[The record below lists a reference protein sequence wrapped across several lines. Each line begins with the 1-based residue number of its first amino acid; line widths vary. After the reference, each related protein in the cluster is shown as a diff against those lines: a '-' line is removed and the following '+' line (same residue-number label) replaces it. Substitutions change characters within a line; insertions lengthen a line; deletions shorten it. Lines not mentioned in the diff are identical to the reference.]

1 MTGGVPRAAAGRA
14 RERSF
19 IAAGRASSQR
29 DCAAQGREAAL
40 RRARCRAGMT
50 GCARES
56 APPRRGIQD
65 PALTTGAAG
74 GPGSAVNRRLA
85 DGGEYMKGF
94 LTRRRVVGGVIA
106 LLVVAGLA
114 GLVATR
120 ASRQAAAT
128 AQAAPAPRAV
138 EFTAADLAYATPRP
152 MSRFLPVSGTLQP
165 LNQVVVKAKVSG
177 EVKEIAVREGDKV
190 ALGQAIARFDTADLD
205 AKVAER
211 QGALESA
218 RAQLALATKTRAMNV
233 KLLDQKFISQNAFD
247 SSESGFN
254 VASGNVKS
262 AEAQVRLAEI
272 ARRDAIVQAPL
283 AGVVARRH
291 VQPGEK
297 VPFDA
302 PLVTIVD
309 LADLE
314 MQAMVPASDVPEL
327 KVGMTVDLGV
337 NGFGERRFA
346 GRIDR
351 INPST
356 EPGTRA
362 ILVYVTLRNPD
373 ALLRGGM
380 FADGRIA
387 LAASAPVTTLPAAA
401 VRNDA
406 GLTYVWAIDAGKLV
420 KRVIVVG
427 RRDADTGVVEVK
439 SALPPNLPVLAAR
452 FDNLREG
459 APVLVKSTLAP
470 STTRPG

>member
-1 MTGGVPRAAAGRA
+1 
-14 RERSF
+14 
-19 IAAGRASSQR
+19 
-29 DCAAQGREAAL
+29 
-40 RRARCRAGMT
+40 
-50 GCARES
+50 
-56 APPRRGIQD
+56 
-65 PALTTGAAG
+65 
-74 GPGSAVNRRLA
+74 
-85 DGGEYMKGF
+85 MKGVF
-94 LTRRRVVGGVIA
+94 TRRRVVGGVVT
-106 LLVVAGLA
+106 LLVLAALA
-114 GLVATR
+114 GLVASR
-120 ASRQAAAT
+120 ASRQAAA
-128 AQAAPAPRAV
+128 AQAVPATKAL

-152 MSRFLPVSGTLQP
+152 MSRYLPVSGTLQP

-177 EVKEIAVREGDKV
+177 EVKEIAVREGDRV
-190 ALGQAIARFDTADLD
+190 ALGQVIARFDTADLD
-205 AKVAER
+205 ARIADRV
-211 QGALESA
+211 GALESA

-254 VASGNVKS
+254 VAAGNVKS
-262 AEAQVRLAEI
+262 AEAQVKLAEI

-283 AGVVARRH
+283 AGMVAKRH

-302 PLVTIVD
+302 PLITIVD

-327 KVGMTVDLGV
+327 KVGMAVDLGV
-337 NGFGERRFA
+337 NGFGDRRFA

-351 INPST
+351 INPAT

-373 ALLRGGM
+373 TLLRGGM

-401 VRNDA
+401 VRTEA
-406 GLTYVWAIDAGKLV
+406 GLSYIWAIDAGKLV
-420 KRVIVVG
+420 KRVVVVG
-427 RRDADTGVVEVK
+427 RRDADSGLIEVK
-439 SALPPNLPVLAAR
+439 SALPAGLPVLATR

>member
-1 MTGGVPRAAAGRA
+1 
-14 RERSF
+14 
-19 IAAGRASSQR
+19 
-29 DCAAQGREAAL
+29 
-40 RRARCRAGMT
+40 
-50 GCARES
+50 
-56 APPRRGIQD
+56 
-65 PALTTGAAG
+65 
-74 GPGSAVNRRLA
+74 
-85 DGGEYMKGF
+85 MKGV
-94 LTRRRVVGGVIA
+94 LTRRRVVGGLIT
-106 LLVVAGLA
+106 LLVLAALA
-114 GLVATR
+114 GLIATR
-120 ASRQAAAT
+120 ASRQAAAK
-128 AQAAPAPRAV
+128 QAAPVARAM
-138 EFTAADLAYATPRP
+138 EFTSADLAYATPRAL
-152 MSRFLPVSGTLQP
+152 SRYLPVSGTLQP

-190 ALGQAIARFDTADLD
+190 ALGQVIARFDTADLD

-218 RAQLALATKTRAMNV
+218 RAQLALATKTRAMNL

-247 SSESGFN
+247 SSESGFS
-254 VASGNVKS
+254 VAAGNVKS
-262 AEAQVRLAEI
+262 AEAQVKLAEI

-283 AGVVARRH
+283 AGMVAKRH

-327 KVGMTVDLGV
+327 KVGMAVDLGV
-337 NGFGERRFA
+337 NGFGDRRFA

-351 INPST
+351 INPAT

-373 ALLRGGM
+373 TLLRGGM

-401 VRNDA
+401 VRTEA
-406 GLTYVWAIDAGKLV
+406 GLSYIWAIDAGKLV
-420 KRVIVVG
+420 KRVVVVG
-427 RRDADTGVVEVK
+427 RRDADSGLVEVK
-439 SALPPNLPVLAAR
+439 SALPAGLPVLATR

>member
-1 MTGGVPRAAAGRA
+1 
-14 RERSF
+14 
-19 IAAGRASSQR
+19 
-29 DCAAQGREAAL
+29 
-40 RRARCRAGMT
+40 
-50 GCARES
+50 
-56 APPRRGIQD
+56 
-65 PALTTGAAG
+65 
-74 GPGSAVNRRLA
+74 
-85 DGGEYMKGF
+85 
-94 LTRRRVVGGVIA
+94 
-106 LLVVAGLA
+106 
-114 GLVATR
+114 
-120 ASRQAAAT
+120 
-128 AQAAPAPRAV
+128 
-138 EFTAADLAYATPRP
+138 
-152 MSRFLPVSGTLQP
+152 
-165 LNQVVVKAKVSG
+165 
-177 EVKEIAVREGDKV
+177 
-190 ALGQAIARFDTADLD
+190 
-205 AKVAER
+205 
-211 QGALESA
+211 
-218 RAQLALATKTRAMNV
+218 
-233 KLLDQKFISQNAFD
+233 
-247 SSESGFN
+247 
-254 VASGNVKS
+254 
-262 AEAQVRLAEI
+262 
-272 ARRDAIVQAPL
+272 
-283 AGVVARRH
+283 

-327 KVGMTVDLGV
+327 KVGMAVDLGV

-373 ALLRGGM
+373 TLLRGGM

-387 LAASAPVTTLPAAA
+387 LNASAPVTTLPAAA

-427 RRDADTGVVEVK
+427 RRDADSGLVEVK
-439 SALPPNLPVLAAR
+439 SALPPGMPVLATR

>member
-1 MTGGVPRAAAGRA
+1 VPATK
-14 RERSF
+14 
-19 IAAGRASSQR
+19 
-29 DCAAQGREAAL
+29 AL
-40 RRARCRAGMT
+40 
-50 GCARES
+50 
-56 APPRRGIQD
+56 
-65 PALTTGAAG
+65 
-74 GPGSAVNRRLA
+74 
-85 DGGEYMKGF
+85 
-94 LTRRRVVGGVIA
+94 
-106 LLVVAGLA
+106 
-114 GLVATR
+114 
-120 ASRQAAAT
+120 
-128 AQAAPAPRAV
+128 

-152 MSRFLPVSGTLQP
+152 MSRYLPVSGTLQP

-177 EVKEIAVREGDKV
+177 EVKEIAVREGDRV
-190 ALGQAIARFDTADLD
+190 ALGQVIARFDTADLD
-205 AKVAER
+205 ARIADRV
-211 QGALESA
+211 GALESA

-254 VASGNVKS
+254 VAAGNVKS
-262 AEAQVRLAEI
+262 AEAQVKLAEI

-283 AGVVARRH
+283 AGMVAKRH

-302 PLVTIVD
+302 PLITIVD

-327 KVGMTVDLGV
+327 KVGMAVDLGV
-337 NGFGERRFA
+337 NGFGDRRFA

-351 INPST
+351 INPAT

-373 ALLRGGM
+373 TLLRGGM

-401 VRNDA
+401 VRTEA
-406 GLTYVWAIDAGKLV
+406 GLSYIWAIDAGKLV
-420 KRVIVVG
+420 KRVVVVG
-427 RRDADTGVVEVK
+427 RRDADSGLIEVK
-439 SALPPNLPVLAAR
+439 SALPAGLPVLATR

>member
-1 MTGGVPRAAAGRA
+1 
-14 RERSF
+14 
-19 IAAGRASSQR
+19 
-29 DCAAQGREAAL
+29 
-40 RRARCRAGMT
+40 
-50 GCARES
+50 
-56 APPRRGIQD
+56 
-65 PALTTGAAG
+65 
-74 GPGSAVNRRLA
+74 
-85 DGGEYMKGF
+85 MKGVF
-94 LTRRRVVGGVIA
+94 TRRRVVGGVVT
-106 LLVVAGLA
+106 LLVLAALA
-114 GLVATR
+114 GLVASR
-120 ASRQAAAT
+120 ASRQAAA
-128 AQAAPAPRAV
+128 AQAVPATKAL

-152 MSRFLPVSGTLQP
+152 MSRYLPVSGTLQP

-177 EVKEIAVREGDKV
+177 EVKEITVREGDKV
-190 ALGQAIARFDTADLD
+190 ALGQVIARFDTADLD
-205 AKVAER
+205 ARIADRV
-211 QGALESA
+211 GALESA

-254 VASGNVKS
+254 VAAGNVKS
-262 AEAQVRLAEI
+262 AEAQVKLAEI

-283 AGVVARRH
+283 AGMVAKRH

-302 PLVTIVD
+302 PLITIVD

-327 KVGMTVDLGV
+327 KVGMAVDLGV
-337 NGFGERRFA
+337 NGFGDRRFA

-351 INPST
+351 INPAT

-373 ALLRGGM
+373 TLLRGGM

-401 VRNDA
+401 VRTEA
-406 GLTYVWAIDAGKLV
+406 GLSYIWAIDAGKLV
-420 KRVIVVG
+420 KRVVVVG
-427 RRDADTGVVEVK
+427 RRDADSGLIEVK
-439 SALPPNLPVLAAR
+439 SALPAGLPVLATR

>member
-1 MTGGVPRAAAGRA
+1 
-14 RERSF
+14 
-19 IAAGRASSQR
+19 
-29 DCAAQGREAAL
+29 
-40 RRARCRAGMT
+40 
-50 GCARES
+50 
-56 APPRRGIQD
+56 
-65 PALTTGAAG
+65 
-74 GPGSAVNRRLA
+74 
-85 DGGEYMKGF
+85 MKGVF
-94 LTRRRVVGGVIA
+94 TRRRVVGGVVT
-106 LLVVAGLA
+106 LLVLAALA
-114 GLVATR
+114 GLVASR
-120 ASRQAAAT
+120 ASRQAAA
-128 AQAAPAPRAV
+128 AQAVPATKAL

-152 MSRFLPVSGTLQP
+152 MSRYLPVSGTLQP

-177 EVKEIAVREGDKV
+177 EVKEIAVREGDRV
-190 ALGQAIARFDTADLD
+190 ALGQVIARFDTADLD
-205 AKVAER
+205 ARIADR
-211 QGALESA
+211 AGALESA

-262 AEAQVRLAEI
+262 AEAQVKLAEI

-283 AGVVARRH
+283 AGMVAKRH

-302 PLVTIVD
+302 PLITIVD

-327 KVGMTVDLGV
+327 KVGMAVDLGV
-337 NGFGERRFA
+337 NGFGDRRFA

-351 INPST
+351 INPAT

-373 ALLRGGM
+373 TLLRGGM

-401 VRNDA
+401 VRTEA
-406 GLTYVWAIDAGKLV
+406 GLSYIWAIDAGKLV
-420 KRVIVVG
+420 KRVVVVG
-427 RRDADTGVVEVK
+427 RRDADSGLIEVK
-439 SALPPNLPVLAAR
+439 SALPAGLPVLATR

>member
-1 MTGGVPRAAAGRA
+1 
-14 RERSF
+14 
-19 IAAGRASSQR
+19 
-29 DCAAQGREAAL
+29 
-40 RRARCRAGMT
+40 
-50 GCARES
+50 
-56 APPRRGIQD
+56 
-65 PALTTGAAG
+65 
-74 GPGSAVNRRLA
+74 
-85 DGGEYMKGF
+85 MKGVW
-94 LTRRRVVGGVIA
+94 TRRRVIGGVIA
-106 LLVVAGLA
+106 LVIVTALGALVVS
-114 GLVATR
+114 R
-120 ASRQAAAT
+120 ASRQGGAAGPGART
-128 AQAAPAPRAV
+128 APAM
-138 EFTAADLAYATPRP
+138 EFTAADLVYASARP

-177 EVKEIAVREGDKV
+177 ELKEIAVREGDTV
-190 ALGQAIARFDTADLD
+190 SAGQVIARFDTADLD
-205 AKVAER
+205 AKLAER
-211 QGALESA
+211 IGAMESS

-247 SSESGFN
+247 SSESGFD

-262 AEAQVRLAEI
+262 AEAQVKLAQI
-272 ARRDAIVQAPL
+272 ALRDAMVQAPQS
-283 AGVVARRH
+283 GMVAKRH

-309 LADLE
+309 LSNLE

-373 ALLRGGM
+373 TLLRGGM

-387 LAASAPVTTLPAAA
+387 LAASAPVTTLPLTA
-401 VRNDA
+401 VRNEA
-406 GLTYVWAIDAGKLV
+406 GLTYVWAIAGGKLA
-420 KRVIVVG
+420 KRVVVVG
-427 RRDADTGVVEVK
+427 RRDDDNGLIELK
-439 SALPPNLPVLAAR
+439 SALPADLPVLGAR
-452 FDNLREG
+452 FDNLKEG
-459 APVLVKSTLAP
+459 ASVLVRSTLAP
-470 STTRPG
+470 SASRPG